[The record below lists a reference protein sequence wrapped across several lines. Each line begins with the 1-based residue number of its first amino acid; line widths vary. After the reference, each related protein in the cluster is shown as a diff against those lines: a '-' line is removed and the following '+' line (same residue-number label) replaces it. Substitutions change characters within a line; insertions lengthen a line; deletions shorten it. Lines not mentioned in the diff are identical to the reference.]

1 MALKTDWEGI
11 ATLSRLCAQM
21 HPQTHDNINKFG
33 LYCYRMNNYC
43 TLGKQEFNLASISI
57 LESGLYAHQF
67 VIGNLY
73 DTMYKYNN
81 DALQQDVAYGKF
93 SMYHDVGS
101 AIPMLKK
108 VRVVNADT
116 DDIVNCMVHNLG
128 NPVDCIRSRE
138 LYDKLYKY
146 FNIKDKSY
154 IPLASYT
161 HPMMCCYY
169 GTTTITIETT
179 KQWIDPR
186 IELEFCFALPSINDD
201 NQDNQNN
208 ENNILD
214 TETMT
219 INDVLTQCYKEVD
232 KYDAI
237 PADLEFALNMLPV
250 AKMIVYYFPT
260 IRNHYQERSIHCWRG
275 MMTILTSET
284 TNSVLKFTLTD
295 RDGRFIGESYVA
307 SSYPGVY
314 ELLPIPQDSIYQ
326 SLRKLNTTYN
336 IGGRILCDKPVLA
349 TIDMNF
355 RMHSDGM
362 AIMRF
367 AT

>member
-21 HPQTHDNINKFG
+21 HPQTHANINNYG
-33 LYCYRMNNYC
+33 LYSDRMNNYC
-43 TLGKQEFNLASISI
+43 TLGKKEFTVTSTSI
-57 LESGLYAHQF
+57 LEGGLYTYQF

-81 DALQQDVAYGKF
+81 DALQQDLAYGKF

-101 AIPMLKK
+101 AVPMLKK

-146 FNIKDKSY
+146 FDITDKSY

-161 HPMMCCYY
+161 HPMMCCFY
-169 GTTTITIETT
+169 GTTTITIDTT
-179 KQWIDPR
+179 KQWVDPR
-186 IELEFCFALPSINDD
+186 IELEFCFALPNIID
-201 NQDNQNN
+201 NNQNN
-208 ENNILD
+208 QNNILN
-214 TETMT
+214 TETIT
-219 INDVLTQCYKEVD
+219 NNDVLTRCYKEVD

-237 PADLEFALNMLPV
+237 PTDLEFALNTLPV
-250 AKMIVYYFPT
+250 AKMFIYYFPT
-260 IRNHYQERSIHCWRG
+260 IRNHHQERSIHCWRG
-275 MMTILTSET
+275 MMTILTSEK
-284 TNSVLKFTLTD
+284 TNSVLKFTLED
-295 RDGRFIGESYVA
+295 REGRFIGESCVA
-307 SSYPGVY
+307 SSCPGVY
-314 ELLPIPQDSIYQ
+314 ELLPIPQDSMYQ
-326 SLRKLNTTYN
+326 SLRKFNNTYN
-336 IGGRILCDKPVLA
+336 IEGRILCDKPVLA